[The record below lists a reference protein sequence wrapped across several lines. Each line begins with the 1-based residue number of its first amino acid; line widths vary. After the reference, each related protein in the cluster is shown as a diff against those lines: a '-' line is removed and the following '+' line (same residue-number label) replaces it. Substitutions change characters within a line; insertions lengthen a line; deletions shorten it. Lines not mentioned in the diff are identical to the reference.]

1 MVVLIYYSI
10 YNKKSHLA
18 LEPDTVLKAGG
29 DTIKGLILAGGSGTR
44 LRPIT
49 RTGPKQLIPIANRPV
64 IQYCVDDIL
73 RCGISEIGVILGD
86 NYPDKIV
93 DLLGNGRDVGVN
105 FTYIRQGQP
114 LGIAHAIGSARD
126 FLGKENFVVYL
137 GDNLLKSG
145 ISNIAEEFTRK
156 KLDAMILL
164 SRVRDP
170 SRFGV
175 AVTNGDG
182 KIVDLV
188 EKPEKPPSPFA
199 LVGVYFLTDKIF
211 PIIESLCPSGRGELE
226 ITDALRILM
235 RSGQGV
241 ETRTVSG
248 WWKDTGR
255 VEDILEANR
264 LILEDI
270 YEKKGD
276 PMDHIGSGTLLDGN
290 AKIVPPVIIGK
301 GCTLLSGT
309 VIGPFVALGDNCRI
323 HGAHIRDSVID
334 KNVRI
339 ECNRVIVRSLLG
351 KGVSITAAGSRKRET
366 GKMGNLTLVL
376 GENSHAEL

>member
-1 MVVLIYYSI
+1 
-10 YNKKSHLA
+10 
-18 LEPDTVLKAGG
+18 
-29 DTIKGLILAGGSGTR
+29 LILAGGSGTR

-49 RTGPKQLIPIANRPV
+49 RTGPKQLIPIANRPI

-73 RCGISEIGVILGD
+73 RCGISEIGVILGN
-86 NYPDKIV
+86 NYPNKIV
-93 DLLGNGRDVGVN
+93 ELLGDGKGIGVN
-105 FTYIRQGQP
+105 FTYIRQAHP

-126 FLGKENFVVYL
+126 FLANESFVVYL
-137 GDNLLKSG
+137 GDNLLKSE

-164 SRVRDP
+164 SQVRDP
-170 SRFGV
+170 TRFGV
-175 AVTNGDG
+175 AVTDDDG
-182 KIVDLV
+182 KVVDLV
-188 EKPEKPPSPFA
+188 EKPDTPPSPFA

-211 PIIESLCPSGRGELE
+211 PIIDSLRPSARGELE

-235 RSGQGV
+235 RSGHGV

-276 PMDHIGSGTLLDGN
+276 QMNHIGSGTRLDQN
-290 AKIVPPVIIGK
+290 AKIVPPVVIGK
-301 GCTLLSGT
+301 GSTILSGAE
-309 VIGPFVALGDNCRI
+309 IGPYVAVGDNCRI
-323 HGAHIRDSVID
+323 RGAQIRDSVID
-334 KNVRI
+334 KNVQI
-339 ECNRVIVRSLLG
+339 DCNRAIVRSLLG
-351 KGVSITAAGSRKRET
+351 KGVSITESGSGTRDVGE
-366 GKMGNLTLVL
+366 MGNLTLVL
-376 GENSHAEL
+376 GENSHVEL